1 MKPILYAD
9 TEKDFQNNGVGVLSD
24 AIACHVEREL
34 NGVYELDMQY
44 PVNGIHFL
52 QIQQRSI
59 ILAAPD
65 PFSKNKAQPFRVY
78 RITKPMKGIVTVYAR
93 HVAYDLMGIPVSPF
107 IAKSANEA
115 MQGLKSNAAIDC
127 PFLFWTD
134 KVTEATMTVSFPK
147 SIWKLLG
154 GSAGSVLDTYGGEY
168 EFDRWNIGL
177 HTQLG
182 ENRGVSIRYGKN
194 LTSLEQDENCAN
206 CYTGVYP
213 YWISTEGALVQL
225 DEKIVHVEGNFGYT
239 RILDLDLSMEWEE
252 APTQEQLRTRAEKY
266 MKDNDIGV
274 PEISW
279 TIGFLQL
286 SQTEEYKDKALLEQI
301 ELGDTVSVIF
311 VKMGID
317 VSARAVKT
325 RYNVLLDRY
334 ESVSLGRVKANI
346 ADTIAKQQQ
355 ALENIPDSKQLLA
368 AAANATNWIVNGK
381 GYMVAVKDEYGNW
394 KEMVSLD
401 TPDLDT
407 AVNVWRWNNGG
418 FGHSKNGYDGPYE
431 TAITQDGQIV
441 ATFITAG
448 SLTASIIKAGVLKSL
463 DNETF
468 YLDLEN
474 GVLKMKATELS
485 IEGRTVDEIAKEKAD
500 AAEDNAVGQAI
511 DIAKSAVD
519 SQTQEDVF
527 NKLTNNGKLPG
538 LFMKD
543 GQLYINA
550 SYLLSGTLDAALI
563 NVKNLIADKVN
574 SIKGES
580 KMEITESELGMAYKN
595 ITNLYIYQDFG
606 YEGGED
612 NQDGVATQAIPLVYL
627 RNLFPN
633 AETGIWEVKDETV
646 LSGWHL
652 LMGAKPDAPLFVLQ
666 CYDGASHIEKLDK
679 LLGKSIAWKYNS
691 MLGGY
696 VLTGT

>member
-9 TEKDFQNNGVGVLSD
+9 TEKDFQTNGVGVLSD
-24 AIACHVEREL
+24 AVACYVEREL

-44 PVNGIHFL
+44 PVNGIHFSA
-52 QIQQRSI
+52 IQQRSI

-65 PFSKNKAQPFRVY
+65 PFSKDKAQPFRVY
-78 RITKPMKGIVTVYAR
+78 RMTKPMKGIVTVYAR

-107 IAKSANEA
+107 IANSANEA
-115 MQGLKSNAAIDC
+115 MQGMKSNAAIDC
-127 PFLFWTD
+127 PFLFWTN

-182 ENRGVSIRYGKN
+182 ENRGVSIRYGKS

-213 YWISTEGALVQL
+213 YWLSTEGALVQL
-225 DEKIVHVEGNFGYT
+225 DEKIVHAEGNFGYT

-252 APTQEQLRTRAEKY
+252 APTQEQLRDRAERY

-274 PEISW
+274 PEVSW
-279 TIGFLQL
+279 TVSFIQL
-286 SQTEEYKDKALLEQI
+286 AQTEEYKDKALLEQI
-301 ELGDTVSVIF
+301 ELGDTVSVMF
-311 VKMGID
+311 AKMGID

-355 ALENIPDSKQLLA
+355 ALENIPDSKHLMA

-381 GYMVAVKDEYGNW
+381 GYMVAVKDDYGNW

-474 GVLKMKATELS
+474 GILKMKATELS
-485 IEGRTVDEIAKEKAD
+485 IAGKTVDEIAQEKAD
-500 AAEDNAVGQAI
+500 AAEDNAVGQAV
-511 DIAKSAVD
+511 DIAQSAVN
-519 SQTQEDVF
+519 SQTQEDIF
-527 NKLTNNGKLPG
+527 NKLTNNGALPG

-550 SYLLSGTLDAALI
+550 SYLMSGTLDAALI
-563 NVKNLIADKVN
+563 TVKNLIADKVN
-574 SIKGES
+574 SIKDKS
-580 KMEITESELGMAYKN
+580 WMEIDESALGMAYN
-595 ITNLYIYQDFG
+595 DITNLLIYEFFGNEGDEDFDLAVPL
-606 YEGGED
+606 Y
-612 NQDGVATQAIPLVYL
+612 AIPTIRLQ
-627 RNLFPN
+627 NLFPN
-633 AETGIWEVKDETV
+633 EETGVFERTDETT
-646 LSGWHL
+646 LTGWNL
-652 LMGAKPDAPLFVLQ
+652 LMGKTQDDPLFLLQ
-666 CYDGASHIEKLDK
+666 CYDGVSHIERLDK
-679 LLGKSIAWKYNS
+679 LLGKTISWEYIS
-691 MLGGY
+691 GRY